1 MLKSESAVEI
11 RLEKHLSRRGQLVIY
26 GYCQVTSNLGVL
38 PRGHQLMLSLVY
50 LISCCSPNFQL
61 RDWSVQSRPSAL
73 VCALISPQALCLSYS
88 MFIVS
93 KRSNIFLAK
102 NEVICWLEILIFFA
116 ILPSAPLPL
125 LTKASAAAARWCRF
139 FTWLYDF
146 VRMIKIAKENFCH
159 RELVTLKVT
168 MFLCHL
174 YPPKGDYSFGRVIFK
189 NTVKKN
195 YFRYSWLYSYP
206 HRCSN
211 DDHSCQAAQ
220 NWAHPDTPGTQS
232 YVLSSIHN
240 ISGLKKDIYVIIS
253 DIDHLLLLLT
263 VAFAETIPLLSV
275 SMSSRSSIVLPSLD
289 WLLPKELSLHVLSR
303 VIKLDQF
310 SRPCATSLHRKYLS
324 NTLTPIESYRK
335 MKRCQPTA
343 LFHLS
348 TFTFYFQEPGPSS
361 LHWNSLQLFL
371 PASQYS
377 WAWGLDKS

>member
-26 GYCQVTSNLGVL
+26 GYCQVTSNLVVL

-61 RDWSVQSRPSAL
+61 RDWSVQSCPSALL
-73 VCALISPQALCLSYS
+73 VCALISPQALRLSYS

-93 KRSNIFLAK
+93 KKLQYFFGQKSSDLLAK
-102 NEVICWLEILIFFA
+102 NL
-116 ILPSAPLPL
+116 
-125 LTKASAAAARWCRF
+125 
-139 FTWLYDF
+139 D
-146 VRMIKIAKENFCH
+146 MFCH
-159 RELVTLKVT
+159 PTFCPSSTFDQSLCSCCKMVPIFHLVVWFCHNYWHFWGKTPVILSWSPWKWLCFFVIYIHQKVIIHLDASFLK
-168 MFLCHL
+168 HAE
-174 YPPKGDYSFGRVIFK
+174 
-189 NTVKKN
+189 KN
-195 YFRYSWLYSYP
+195 YFRYSWLDSYP

-289 WLLPKELSLHVLSR
+289 WLLSKELSLHALSR

-310 SRPCATSLHRKYLS
+310 SRPTSLHRKYLS
-324 NTLTPIESYRK
+324 NTLTPMESYRK
-335 MKRCQPTA
+335 MKRFQPTT

-348 TFTFYFQEPGPSS
+348 NFTFYFQEPGPSS
-361 LHWNSLQLFL
+361 LH
-371 PASQYS
+371 
-377 WAWGLDKS
+377 